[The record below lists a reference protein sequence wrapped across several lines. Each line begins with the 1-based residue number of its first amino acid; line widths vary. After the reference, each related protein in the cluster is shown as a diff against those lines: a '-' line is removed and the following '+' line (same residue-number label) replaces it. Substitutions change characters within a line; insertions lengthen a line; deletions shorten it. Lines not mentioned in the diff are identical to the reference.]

1 MTRHLN
7 LVKNDFA
14 NVEKRVLPRFP
25 FCYLTFKT
33 TDESSRV
40 FEVKDISYSGMQLSL
55 KDGEMDLK
63 EEHEITG
70 NMHWN
75 GRELSL
81 FGIIKWVTDNRLG
94 VEFSHQ
100 KKLRD
105 EVQEFLTIE
114 KLAHMMKPLHKLDFG
129 VEIPARLKYWLRAD
143 GPVELFVWQH
153 PDGELSKLQVL
164 LMENFIE
171 WADGVGLKSGRVMSK
186 RNIDTPLI
194 TEDEF
199 VFQMDTALDQDKLD
213 RAFALTQHISDDY
226 LPSAVKDFVRLKL
239 RS

>member
-63 EEHEITG
+63 EDHEIAG

-81 FGIIKWVTDNRLG
+81 FGTIKWVTDNRLG
-94 VEFSHQ
+94 IEFSHQ
-100 KKLRD
+100 KKLR
-105 EVQEFLTIE
+105 EEIHEFLTIE
-114 KLAHMMKPLHKLDFG
+114 KLALMMKPLHKLDFG

-143 GPVELFVWQH
+143 GPVELFIWQH
-153 PDGELSKLQVL
+153 PDGELSKFQVL

-171 WADGVGLKSGRVMSK
+171 WADGMGLKSGRVMSK

-199 VFQMDTALDQDKLD
+199 
-213 RAFALTQHISDDY
+213 
-226 LPSAVKDFVRLKL
+226 
-239 RS
+239 